1 MFDHQKVKLVWITPK
16 AEEVIS
22 YCARVS
28 NPANQENYDTAPKLL
43 KYLVKNK
50 HWSPFE
56 MASMCLEIETTRDIG
71 RQILRH
77 RSFSFQEFSQRYAEV
92 QSPFVNRET
101 RFQDSKNRQNSVDYL
116 PGLEHQDLIHNA
128 WHRDQHEV
136 QRLVKDVYDWA
147 IGAGVAKEQARA
159 ILPEGM
165 TMSRMYMS
173 GTIRSWIHFVQV
185 REEIGVTQK
194 EHVDIARKAK
204 AILIEQVP
212 ALKDL
217 ALTYDSITVSQDDL
231 LQTIQDLKAMS
242 APGHGAETIQIISI
256 MPDKGKWT
264 INYTY

>member
-1 MFDHQKVKLVWITPK
+1 MDHQKVKLVWITPE
-16 AEEVIS
+16 AENVVA

-92 QSPFVNRET
+92 KAPFVSRET
-101 RFQDSKNRQNSVDYL
+101 RWRDESNRQNSIDYV
-116 PGLEHQDLIHNA
+116 PGLEHQRFIHDA
-128 WHRDQHEV
+128 WQGDQE
-136 QRLVKDVYDWA
+136 QIQLFVKEVYDWA
-147 IGAGVAKEQARA
+147 VASGIAKEQARA

-173 GTIRSWIHFVQV
+173 GTIRSWIHYCQV
-185 REEIGVTQK
+185 REDFGVTQK
-194 EHVDIARKAK
+194 EHVDIAKK
-204 AILIEQVP
+204 CSGVLI
-212 ALKDL
+212 
-217 ALTYDSITVSQDDL
+217 SQMPVL
-231 LQTIQDLKAMS
+231 QDL
-242 APGHGAETIQIISI
+242 IQQ
-256 MPDKGKWT
+256 
-264 INYTY
+264 

>member
-1 MFDHQKVKLVWITPK
+1 MFDYQKVKLVWITPK
-16 AEEVIS
+16 ADEVIS

-92 QSPFVNRET
+92 QEPFVNRET
-101 RFQDSKNRQNSVDYL
+101 RWRDEKNRQNSIDYV
-116 PGLEHQDLIHNA
+116 PGLDYQKDIHDY
-128 WHRDQHEV
+128 WQRDQQEV
-136 QRLVKDVYDWA
+136 QRLAKEVYEWA
-147 IGAGVAKEQARA
+147 INAGVAKEQARA

-173 GTIRSWIHFVQV
+173 GSIRSWIHYVQV
-185 REEIGVTQK
+185 REEFGVTQK

-204 AILIEQVP
+204 AVLIEQLP
-212 ALKDL
+212 PLE
-217 ALTYDSITVSQDDL
+217 DL
-231 LQTIQDLKAMS
+231 LFQEDMFNKPFT
-242 APGHGAETIQIISI
+242 
-256 MPDKGKWT
+256 
-264 INYTY
+264 N